1 MPEDDLQQLHM
12 RLEGRVQ
19 GVGFRYFV
27 YDQALALGITGWV
40 RNRMDGSVEVMAE
53 SRRPN
58 LDQFLALLRRGSR
71 SSMVLGI
78 HPTWKPASGEYT
90 DFKIL
95 PTSY

>member
-1 MPEDDLQQLHM
+1 MEHSHERLHAIV
-12 RLEGRVQ
+12 EGGVQ
-19 GVGFRYFV
+19 GVGYRVFV
-27 YDQALALGITGWV
+27 VRTAGALALHGWV
-40 RNRMDGSVEVMAE
+40 RNRFDGSVEVMAE